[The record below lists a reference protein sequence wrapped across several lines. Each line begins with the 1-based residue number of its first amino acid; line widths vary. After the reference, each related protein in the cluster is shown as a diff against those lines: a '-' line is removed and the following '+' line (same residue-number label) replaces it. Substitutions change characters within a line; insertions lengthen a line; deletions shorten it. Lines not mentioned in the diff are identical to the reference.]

1 MDTIIILD
9 KDEKQIGYIPD
20 NVEWSIDGRTL
31 RFGAQEL
38 DLAEVYLEKDTHN
51 TSIKDAAESIRK
63 YDLEQRM
70 LREEFTFTFEQIK
83 NNLRKFDWRF
93 KCDCNNI
100 NKEKYPLLSKLK
112 CNKIQYGEVW
122 SPNDL
127 LFYKSRWY
135 NSTQI
140 KSIGNWFRLYE
151 EDLPLLKEVLNL
163 ITDPRS
169 WGGLHIDEIERLD

>member
-31 RFGAQEL
+31 RFGTQEL
-38 DLAEVYLEKDTHN
+38 DLAEVYLRKDDHHSDIRN
-51 TSIKDAAESIRK
+51 AAEEIRK
-63 YDLEQRM
+63 LDIK
-70 LREEFTFTFEQIK
+70 EEILQKEYITTFESIK
-83 NNLRKFDWRF
+83 NNLRKFHWNVKFNRD
-93 KCDCNNI
+93 KL
-100 NKEKYPLLSKLK
+100 NKEKYPLIFKLE

-122 SPNDL
+122 SPNNL

-140 KSIGNWFRLYE
+140 KSIGNWFRLYK

-163 ITDPRS
+163 IT
-169 WGGLHIDEIERLD
+169 EVK